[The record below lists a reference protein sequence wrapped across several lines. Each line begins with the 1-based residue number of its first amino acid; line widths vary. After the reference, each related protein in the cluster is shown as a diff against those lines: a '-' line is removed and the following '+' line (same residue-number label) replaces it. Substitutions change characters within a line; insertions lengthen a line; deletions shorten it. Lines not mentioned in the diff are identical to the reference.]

1 MHAEG
6 AQIGLSVNSYL
17 AASNSTRTSMS
28 AAVSSIGDAVLLPR
42 HRPVNNFLAF
52 GIHGP
57 LIVTFC
63 SLSVSVY
70 RWPRKVKASLMV
82 SAETLLRARRAVDG
96 LWPHASGNASEVLS
110 RPKVGASHLFASL

>member
-1 MHAEG
+1 MHAES

-28 AAVSSIGDAVLLPR
+28 AAVSSIDDAVVLPR
-42 HRPVNNFLAF
+42 HRRVNNFLAF

-57 LIVTFC
+57 LAFT
-63 SLSVSVY
+63 VSVY

-110 RPKVGASHLFASL
+110 RPKVGASHLFGSLSNLG